1 MSAGFEKFSKR
12 EFLTQNFK
20 KGRFCGEKQDQDRRA
35 WSGTA
40 RFGRAWR
47 VSVRAGAK
55 RHMPNLHTARPH
67 LQSHSLAAHWRQVG
81 TGDGLCAAESED
93 PMGIPFSLR
102 HAITSLKVLEPSPR
116 YKLVASKPSA
126 STVGVL
132 QRQ

>member
-12 EFLTQNFK
+12 EFLPRNFK

-35 WSGTA
+35 WSGTAGTA

-67 LQSHSLAAHWRQVG
+67 LQSHNLAAHLRQVG
-81 TGDGLCAAESED
+81 TGDALCAAESGD
-93 PMGIPFSLR
+93 PKGILFSLH
-102 HAITSLKVLEPSPR
+102 HAIASLKVL
-116 YKLVASKPSA
+116 KPS
-126 STVGVL
+126 S
-132 QRQ
+132 RQKAGS